1 MKTDA
6 FPNAEHLTLTRS
18 FLAILVALFVT
29 GCADM
34 PSQATIDDRTSKS
47 PERRKS
53 SVATTQSPAQSPT
66 QAARPPASK
75 TSQPASKTSQPT
87 DSSTDNNNAS
97 ATKPLST
104 EALPLPGADPAGYY
118 TVKQGDTL
126 LKIADQF
133 GRTVSELSEWNTLPN
148 PNAINVGRLL
158 RIAPVDTAQV
168 MSVPLESDMELRR
181 AGRPATP
188 SSGPQVSARAVSL
201 HKTGP
206 LGQKVVYSDKAIADL
221 ERGDPSPVRALEPA
235 KKAADIQ
242 PSAAGRFIWP
252 TEGKVV
258 SNFDP
263 TRKGIDIAGKAG
275 QPVVAASDGKVLYA
289 KNMRG
294 YGNLIIL
301 EHSDSMV
308 TAYAHN
314 KTILVRE
321 GQTVSQR
328 QQIAEMGDSDAD
340 IVKLRFQIR
349 RMGKPVDP
357 ATLLPPPPA
366 DSQTSPVR

>member
-6 FPNAEHLTLTRS
+6 FLNAEPRTLTRS
-18 FLAILVALFVT
+18 LLTVLVALFVT
-29 GCADM
+29 GCAEM
-34 PSQATIDDRTSKS
+34 PSQATIDDRTSKN

-53 SVATTQSPAQSPT
+53 SAAITQPSGQS
-66 QAARPPASK
+66 S
-75 TSQPASKTSQPT
+75 SQPASKTSQPAA
-87 DSSTDNNNAS
+87 SGTDNTNATV
-97 ATKPLST
+97 TKQAST
-104 EALPLPGADPAGYY
+104 EPLPLAGADPAGYY
-118 TVKQGDTL
+118 TVKKGDTL

-133 GRTVSELSEWNTLPN
+133 GRTVGELSEWNALPN

-158 RIAPVDTAQV
+158 RIAPVDNTQV
-168 MSVPLESDMELRR
+168 MSVPMESDMELRR
-181 AGRPATP
+181 AGRPARP
-188 SSGPQVSARAVSL
+188 SNVPQTNARAMPL

-206 LGQKVVYSDKAIADL
+206 LGQKIVYSDKAIADL
-221 ERGDPSPVRALEPA
+221 ERGDPGPVRTLEPT
-235 KKAADIQ
+235 KKAAETQ
-242 PSAAGRFIWP
+242 PSGATRFIWP
-252 TEGKVV
+252 TEGRVI
-258 SNFDP
+258 SAFDP

-321 GQTVSQR
+321 GQTVTQR

-340 IVKLRFQIR
+340 AVKLRFQIR
-349 RMGKPVDP
+349 HMGKPVDP
-357 ATLLPPPPA
+357 ATLLPPPA
-366 DSQTSPVR
+366 DPQTPPSR

>member
-1 MKTDA
+1 
-6 FPNAEHLTLTRS
+6 
-18 FLAILVALFVT
+18 
-29 GCADM
+29 M
-34 PSQATIDDRTSKS
+34 PSQASIDDRTSKNS
-47 PERRKS
+47 DRRKS
-53 SVATTQSPAQSPT
+53 SATTQSSTQPSSQS
-66 QAARPPASK
+66 
-75 TSQPASKTSQPT
+75 ASKTSQPT
-87 DSSTDNNNAS
+87 AGSADNNA
-97 ATKPLST
+97 AAKKQAST
-104 EALPLPGADPAGYY
+104 EILPVADADPPGYY
-118 TVKQGDTL
+118 TVKKGDTL

-133 GRTVSELSEWNTLPN
+133 GRAVNEISEWNGLPN
-148 PNAINVGRLL
+148 PNAIKVGQVL
-158 RIAPVDTAQV
+158 RVVPVDNAQV

-181 AGRPATP
+181 AGRPAKP
-188 SSGPQVSARAVSL
+188 SNGPQPGPRAVSM

-206 LGQKVVYSDKAIADL
+206 LGQKIVYSDKAIADL
-221 ERGDPSPVRALEPA
+221 ERGDPGPVRALEPV
-235 KKAADIQ
+235 KKTADIQ
-242 PSAAGRFIWP
+242 PSAAGRFVWP

-258 SNFDP
+258 STFDP

-340 IVKLRFQIR
+340 TVKLRFQIR
-349 RMGKPVDP
+349 HMGKPVDP
-357 ATLLPPPPA
+357 ATLLPPSA
-366 DSQTSPVR
+366 DSPTSPTR